1 MGVLTVVLEKID
13 DLRDEDDLGRSDP
26 YVKFELEQDNS
37 LFDKD
42 FGNQES
48 SKKKGTC
55 NPVYNETFS
64 FANLPSLKNMVLTVR
79 VKDDDIGIDD
89 NIGYCKIELD
99 LLELSDKPKSIE
111 RVIDRKGIIGRV
123 FKKEA
128 KIHLKLSYKD

>member
-1 MGVLTVVLEKID
+1 MGVLTVFLDKID
-13 DLRDEDDLGRSDP
+13 DLKDEDGIGRSDP

-42 FGNQES
+42 FGKQES

-55 NPVYNETFS
+55 NPVYHETFT
-64 FANLPSLKNMVLTVR
+64 FANIPSLRNMVLTVR
-79 VKDDDIGIDD
+79 IKDEDVGFDD

-99 LLELSDKPKSIE
+99 GLDLSDKPRAIDK
-111 RVIDRKGIIGRV
+111 VIDRKGLVGRI

-128 KIHLKLSYKD
+128 RIHLQLSYKE